1 MYSTSACFWNLSSAG
16 DAYKNTSSAIF
27 VKIDEVINGDAYVI
41 SNASFNATGQLSWGV
56 KALYES
62 EIVKI

>member
-41 SNASFNATGQLSWGV
+41 SNASFNATG
-56 KALYES
+56 
-62 EIVKI
+62 